1 MGFLL
6 ALVIMAKQLEVT
18 GCEKFGGT
26 HSSLTN
32 YIVNLPGGRNAKVGN
47 ELFKDPVG
55 FFVDNLSETDI
66 PNGMHTFTVVNGK
79 LSYQIPEP
87 RVENDGELQEH
98 GENDDNLLE
107 TNTEIKSE
115 PQEDSENDDN
125 LLETNTEIKSEPQED
140 FDLNSLVDA
149 LSAKLKILNLKLL
162 IVPVTLQVSVFIKK
176 KFHSFG
182 NFLQL

>member
-47 ELFKDPVG
+47 ELFKRPG
-55 FFVDNLSETDI
+55 WFFVDNLSETDI

-87 RVENDGELQEH
+87 RV
-98 GENDDNLLE
+98 
-107 TNTEIKSE
+107 EIKSE

-162 IVPVTLQVSVFIKK
+162 IVPDNTSSISL
-176 KFHSFG
+176 H
-182 NFLQL
+182 

>member
-1 MGFLL
+1 MGL

-47 ELFKDPVG
+47 ELFKRPG
-55 FFVDNLSETDI
+55 WFFVDNLSETDI

-87 RVENDGELQEH
+87 RVENDGEL
-98 GENDDNLLE
+98 
-107 TNTEIKSE
+107 
-115 PQEDSENDDN
+115 QEDSENDDN

-162 IVPVTLQVSVFIKK
+162 IVP
-176 KFHSFG
+176 
-182 NFLQL
+182 